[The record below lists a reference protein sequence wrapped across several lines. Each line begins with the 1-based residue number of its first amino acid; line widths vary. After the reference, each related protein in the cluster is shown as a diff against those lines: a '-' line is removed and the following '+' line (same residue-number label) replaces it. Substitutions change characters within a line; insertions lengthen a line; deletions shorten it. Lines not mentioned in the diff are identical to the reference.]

1 MSKADAVKD
10 LRKPPGERDSAAHLT
25 IWQVNFADDQIL
37 ELTQAEIQQDL
48 VAGNLSRD
56 NYVWREGMATWLPIA
71 DVPEFAQA
79 ASIAPPSGFRPRP
92 DDEVETVPLDPED
105 DEQTVALKSPSFLAG
120 YERSAPTL
128 EFSIDGDAETAE
140 PPTTRAPAVTPS
152 ALPSRMDRS
161 GDKTPAYGSVPPT
174 GSVPL
179 ATSSAPPAVSRSSA
193 PAAILLRGSAPPEA
207 VVKSSAP
214 PASAPKVSPSPSVR
228 ITSQPVPTRI
238 PSSPIIT
245 PPAAPKATLGA
256 ESPPPLPSRKPVI
269 PVSTS
274 SSPTSAPRPEPTP
287 APEQPARA
295 RGSVFPPPSPG
306 AELVAPRPVPQA
318 ELAAPKP
325 MPAEPLVATPVPPP
339 VFEDPGL
346 LPPEEMKSDAVWPAP
361 DPALARRAAQAA
373 ETPLPLRQ
381 RVVVA
386 AAPVVAAPVPPLQ
399 SEPAAADPPPTRES
413 DEAQARKEAEA
424 ARPRPIGNEPLVI
437 VAGPSE
443 TLPPSSPTNE
453 PEKPARDLTPKP
465 GKSAPPIVMK
475 EAQPAKAQ
483 LVDIKSSD
491 LMNES
496 TLITGRRRTKHWVSM
511 TNAII
516 GAVCLAA
523 IASALTALVMQAT
536 ELSRARHAPPAVAVV
551 PPPAQPQPA
560 AAPVAVTA
568 EKLPEPAPTASA
580 AAAPG
585 EPVVAPSPLVTPEP
599 KPEVTP
605 EAPVAAKPASPPAAK
620 RRPPQKASSTNPYDD
635 IVPSK
640 SESAKRAPAKTASD
654 DGTGIPS
661 NPGF

>member
-1 MSKADAVKD
+1 MKKADAVDD
-10 LRKPPGERDSAAHLT
+10 LRKPPGERESAAHLT

-48 VAGNLSRD
+48 VAGNLSRE

-71 DVPEFAQA
+71 DVPEFAKA
-79 ASIAPPSGFRPRP
+79 ASIAPSSGFRPRP

-105 DEQTVALKSPSFLAG
+105 DEKTVALKNPSFLAG
-120 YERSAPTL
+120 YERSSPTL

-152 ALPSRMDRS
+152 VVPSRMERIG
-161 GDKTPAYGSVPPT
+161 GDKTPAYGSVPP
-174 GSVPL
+174 
-179 ATSSAPPAVSRSSA
+179 AASSTPPAATRSSA

-207 VVKSSAP
+207 VVRSSAP
-214 PASAPKVSPSPSVR
+214 PAAKVSAPPGSVR
-228 ITSQPVPTRI
+228 IASQPVATKIPT
-238 PSSPIIT
+238 SPIIT
-245 PPAAPKATLGA
+245 PPAAPKG

-269 PVSTS
+269 PVSTT
-274 SSPTSAPRPEPTP
+274 SSPTSSPRPQPQP

-295 RGSVFPPPSPG
+295 RSSVFPPPSPG

-318 ELAAPKP
+318 ELTAPKP
-325 MPAEPLVATPVPPP
+325 MPAEPLVATPAPPL

-361 DPALARRAAQAA
+361 DPSLARKAAQAA

-381 RVVVA
+381 RA
-386 AAPVVAAPVPPLQ
+386 VAAPAVAETPKAPSLKA
-399 SEPAAADPPPTRES
+399 EPVAADPPPTRES
-413 DEAQARKEAEA
+413 DEAKARKEAEA

-443 TLPPSSPTNE
+443 TLPPSPTDD

-465 GKSAPPIVMK
+465 VKSAPPIVMR
-475 EAQPAKAQ
+475 EAHVSKAQ

-516 GAVCLAA
+516 SAVCLAA

-536 ELSRARHAPPAVAVV
+536 EQSRARHAQPAVAVAPAV
-551 PPPAQPQPA
+551 NPP
-560 AAPVAVTA
+560 VR
-568 EKLPEPAPTASA
+568 PEPAPAPVTVAAEKPPEATPAASA
-580 AAAPG
+580 AAG
-585 EPVVAPSPLVTPEP
+585 EPVVAPTPVVTPEP

-605 EAPVAAKPASPPAAK
+605 EAPVAAKPARAPTPK
-620 RRPPQKASSTNPYDD
+620 RRPAQKASSTNPYDD
-635 IVPSK
+635 YEPSK
-640 SESAKRAPAKTASD
+640 SESPKRAPAKASD